1 MTLTTK
7 AWRRV
12 LLSLLAVA
20 VLLLPAVSQAAPRAA
35 QAPRPAAASM
45 HAGPAQWLARMW
57 HGLTGLWQ
65 TVTEAAGTGGEGG
78 AAGSSTTGDAGA
90 SIDPDGHHG

>member
-1 MTLTTK
+1 MSLSTK
-7 AWRRV
+7 AWRRL
-12 LLSLLAVA
+12 LLSVLAAA
-20 VLLLPAVSQAAPRAA
+20 VLLLPAVSQAAPR
-35 QAPRPAAASM
+35 PAVSALSAGA

-65 TVTEAAGTGGEGG
+65 TVTGAADTGQGG